1 MQSRRQH
8 GSLAPDLAA
17 LVDASAEAYGA
28 TGDRSAVALA
38 RQLGD
43 SSPRF
48 DLPAAQAQTALAS
61 LSTALANLPP
71 GPLAP
76 LLKACAPAVPW
87 TVGDFKMPAS
97 FAGRSAYVEIVGPE
111 GLAHREDLRFGLYMQ
126 TPDSFYPPHNHA
138 AEELYYVL
146 SGTAHWQKADG
157 EFRAMAPGTLIR
169 HAPWERHAMRT
180 DAEPLLAMWSWT
192 GDLSISTYR
201 VDGA

>member
-1 MQSRRQH
+1 MDARPQDPP
-8 GSLAPDLAA
+8 LAPDLAA
-17 LVDASAEAYGA
+17 LVAASAEAYAA
-28 TGDRSAVALA
+28 TGDPSAIALA
-38 RQLGD
+38 KQLGA

-48 DLPAAQAQTALAS
+48 EPPAAQPQPALAC
-61 LSTALANLPP
+61 LSAALANLAP
-71 GPLAP
+71 GPVAP
-76 LLKACAPAVPW
+76 LLKACAPRIPW

-111 GLAHREDLRFGLYMQ
+111 GLAQREDLRFGLYVQ

-146 SGTAHWQKADG
+146 SGTARWQKADG

-169 HAPWERHAMRT
+169 HASWERHAMRT
-180 DAEPLLAMWSWT
+180 AAEPLLAMWSWT
-192 GDLSISTYR
+192 GDLNVSTYR

>member
-1 MQSRRQH
+1 METRRLS
-8 GSLAPDLAA
+8 GSLAPDLAT
-17 LVDASAEAYGA
+17 LVTAAAEAYGA

-38 RQLGD
+38 RQLGA
-43 SSPRF
+43 SAPRF
-48 DLPAAQAQTALAS
+48 HLPAGEPQPALAS
-61 LSTALANLPP
+61 LSAALANLPP

-76 LLKACAPAVPW
+76 LLRTCAPAVAW

-111 GLAHREDLRFGLYMQ
+111 GLAQREDLRFGLYVQ

-169 HAPWERHAMRT
+169 HASWERHAMRT
-180 DAEPLLAMWSWT
+180 AGEPLLAMWSWT
-192 GDLSISTYR
+192 GDLNVATYR

>member
-1 MQSRRQH
+1 MKIAE
-8 GSLAPDLAA
+8 SLDRDLASLIA
-17 LVDASAEAYGA
+17 TAAEAYRA
-28 TGDRSAVALA
+28 TGEPSA
-38 RQLGD
+38 
-43 SSPRF
+43 
-48 DLPAAQAQTALAS
+48 TALAS
-61 LSTALANLPP
+61 QLGASSPSFVLPAGEPQPTLASLSAALDNLPP

-76 LLKACAPAVPW
+76 LLKACAPRIPW

-111 GLAHREDLRFGLYMQ
+111 GLAHRDDLRFGLYVQ
-126 TPDSFYPPHNHA
+126 APQSLYPPHNHA

-146 SGTAHWQKADG
+146 SGTAGWQKADG

-180 DAEPLLAMWSWT
+180 AAEPLLALWTWT

>member
-1 MQSRRQH
+1 METRGRH
-8 GSLAPDLAA
+8 GLSTPDLAA
-17 LVDASAEAYGA
+17 LVAGCAEAYRA
-28 TGDRSAVALA
+28 TGDRSAMALA
-38 RQLGD
+38 KQLGD
-43 SSPRF
+43 SSPGF
-48 DLPAAQAQTALAS
+48 ALPAAQAQPALAS
-61 LSTALANLPP
+61 LSGALANLPP

-111 GLAHREDLRFGLYMQ
+111 GLAQREGLRFGLYVQ
-126 TPDSFYPPHNHA
+126 TPESLYPPHNHA

-146 SGTAHWQKADG
+146 SGTARWQKADG

-180 DAEPLLAMWSWT
+180 DSEPLLAMWSWT
-192 GDLSISTYR
+192 GDLSVSAYR